1 MSFKVAWRHIA
12 SFFSLWNN
20 FRAGLKIKIPY
31 SKIDINK
38 FLNIFWKDNKSNF
51 SKSNILISLTS
62 K

>member
-1 MSFKVAWRHIA
+1 MA
-12 SFFSLWNN
+12 SFFLLWKN

-38 FLNIFWKDNKSNF
+38 FLNIVWKDNKSNF
-51 SKSNILISLTS
+51 SKSNIFISLTS